1 VSANA
6 IEKKNFFFYLSGTHK
21 ISNKPSTEYGKSLR
35 VEIWRTDARYSL
47 DEDLPASDF
56 ILQLFYLR
64 FGQPMSKKTNVWRL
78 NEWKQDNCYIL
89 PIILC

>member
-1 VSANA
+1 
-6 IEKKNFFFYLSGTHK
+6 
-21 ISNKPSTEYGKSLR
+21 
-35 VEIWRTDARYSL
+35 
-47 DEDLPASDF
+47 LPASDF

-78 NEWKQDNCYIL
+78 NEWKQDSCYIL